1 MALQLY
7 KNKGGRSSKP
17 KISITTAG
25 QIGINAQ
32 CANKYFKHKGYAQL
46 YYDIEKKIIGIKGF
60 DVGNE
65 YTFKL
70 TKSGVSETYSIAG
83 RSFLNSFEFDFSKSR
98 KFIPEWDVK
107 NEMLLVKLE

>member
-17 KISITTAG
+17 KVSITAAG

-32 CANKYFKHKGYAQL
+32 CADRYFKNKGHVQL
-46 YYDIEKKIIGIKGF
+46 YYDIDKKLVGIKGF
-60 DVGNE
+60 DKESE

-70 TKSGVSETYSIAG
+70 TKSSGGGSSSVAG
-83 RSFLNSFEFDFSKSR
+83 RSFLNSCEIDFSKSR
-98 KFIPEWDVK
+98 RFTPEWDEK
-107 NEMLLVKLE
+107 NEILLIKLE